1 MEQLTSL
8 QAGIVLTLTEAVG
21 DYGAKIDSVPL
32 TFGGYNAL
40 AWELR
45 GMLRNKPLALVN
57 GYWDGISNVMTMA
70 LGYALGER
78 LTTNQ
83 WIGAAMISAGLFLL
97 TDGPQTL

>member
-8 QAGIVLTLTEAVG
+8 QAGILLTATEFVG
-21 DYGAKIDSVPL
+21 DYGAKVDNPVL
-32 TFGGYNAL
+32 LYGGYNAL

-70 LGYALGER
+70 LGYMLGEQ

-83 WIGAAMISAGLFLL
+83 WIGAAMISGGLFLL